1 MVEPSLVVKGA
12 CCWRFWMTMGRILR
26 SEVGMFENTRLF
38 FWIFGAL
45 TIIGGVIGFVKAK
58 SKASIIAGSVSGVLL
73 LLAAWLMT
81 GMPSAGM
88 GLGLAISVLLAGR
101 FVPAFLRTRGLMP
114 AGLMRP
120 LGGVGVGLEDLFFS
134 HAR

>member
-1 MVEPSLVVKGA
+1 
-12 CCWRFWMTMGRILR
+12 MTMSPILR
-26 SEVGMFENTRLF
+26 SEGGMFETTRLF

-45 TIIGGVIGFVKAK
+45 TIIGGVIGYVKAK

-81 GMPSAGM
+81 GMPTAGM

-101 FVPAFLRTRGLMP
+101 FVPAFLRTRGFMP
-114 AGLMRP
+114 AGMMSLLSV
-120 LGGVGVGLEDLFFS
+120 LGIVLTVLYFA
-134 HAR
+134 HVR